1 MVKVLHPGLYTSIQD
16 MGRFGYRNLGVP
28 MSGIMDSISA
38 GFANALL
45 NNHKN
50 DAVMEIT
57 MIGPKLVFMAST
69 NLVITGAEMSA
80 ELNNNPILNYKPY
93 PVKNGDILTFG
104 KLKNGIRS
112 YLAVSG
118 GFQSE
123 IILKSRSFYA
133 GITSQGLLKKN
144 DLISFK
150 HQEIN
155 KTNNQQPKGTINT
168 KIPFYD
174 TNIIEVFKGPEFELF
189 SSEEQKKLLSVIY
202 TVSNDNNRM
211 GYRMEEE
218 AVKHNKSIITSPVLP
233 GTVQLLPSGKLIIL
247 MKDAQTTGGYPRVFQ
262 LNEKSI
268 AILAQKRAGEVIKL
282 KLISVK

>member
-1 MVKVLHPGLYTSIQD
+1 MIKVLHPGFYTSIQD

-28 MSGIMDSISA
+28 MSGTMDSISA

-45 NNHKN
+45 NNLKN

-69 NLVITGAEMSA
+69 YFVITGAEMSA
-80 ELNNNPILNYKPY
+80 ELNNNPILNYKRY

-104 KLKNGIRS
+104 NLKNGIRC

-133 GITSQGLLKKN
+133 GITSQGLLKK
-144 DLISFK
+144 DDVIFFK
-150 HQEIN
+150 HQVIN
-155 KTNNQQPKGTINT
+155 QTNNQQPKGTINT

-174 TNIIEVFKGPEFELF
+174 AIIIEVFKGSELELF
-189 SSEEQKKLLSVIY
+189 SSEEQKKLLSEIY

-218 AVKHNKSIITSPVLP
+218 AVKHAKSIITSPVLP

-268 AILAQKRAGEVIKL
+268 AILAQKRMGEKIKL
-282 KLISVK
+282 KLITGL